1 MKPIPSSIPISAGT
15 TPQPSVLLLEEY
27 DALAA
32 AIGSALKRFAPG
44 HPVSVAGSLAEA
56 EAIASEA
63 RPALF
68 VVDVDPPW
76 PGLVDL
82 LQTLRDTNPNGR
94 VLVIGTAVP
103 KEIADERGSFGAL
116 QFIEKPFEL
125 ADFGAAV
132 QALLGPWRESDSANS
147 RGTLRA
153 LNLFDI
159 LLLQGAASA
168 SVIVEVEAGRKQF
181 GEIHFIHGQVSHAET
196 GKLDGLEA
204 LAEMLNWEAST
215 LSEGKKRPS
224 GNRTIHGPW
233 TAVVLELLRQTK
245 SARADEAPPAVEEPT
260 PTKAALE
267 GAKKIVV
274 IDDTEM
280 LLIFVTDVLATTHPE
295 WQITVAGNGASG
307 CKQVEHIMPDLIL
320 LDYSLP
326 DFNGDEVCRRLLQD
340 ERTAQIP
347 VLMMSGH
354 VLEMHAAAARFE
366 NIVATI
372 EKPFLSDALI
382 DLVQRTLDGA
392 PLRIEVPTESA
403 ASIGSPERPPAPPI
417 RKPRRVVHS
426 EAVTLSR
433 SSAVSSIPG
442 EETTV
447 TKAAPAQ
454 TSLTTPVISTSKD
467 AVLGLFLDVLSM
479 QFTPQLQ
486 MGTIRAK
493 PSSSGV
499 SLHLSSTARD
509 AMPVE
514 IGFELGRTELD
525 ANGHIATMR
534 LVPTM
539 KPFQPAKTRNALQI
553 GDVAVLPG
561 SPRESVRL
569 TPTVAAPMTM
579 QLLAHLDLTGVELSR
594 TFQVEH
600 VFLKWRG
607 SRVRVT
613 LSSKAAAGE
622 SNGAAFEIT
631 VVQLDASGRITEILL
646 NPIR

>member
-1 MKPIPSSIPISAGT
+1 MPSSIPISAGT

-32 AIGSALKRFAPG
+32 AIGSALKKFAPG
-44 HPVSVAGSLAEA
+44 HPVAVAGSLAQA

-68 VVDVDPPW
+68 VVDVEPAW

-82 LQTLRDTNPNGR
+82 FERLRKTNPNGR

-147 RGTLRA
+147 RGTLRG

-168 SVIVEVEAGRKQF
+168 SAIVEVAAGRKQF
-181 GEIHFIHGQVSHAET
+181 GEIHFIQGQVSHAET
-196 GKLDGLEA
+196 GELDGLEA
-204 LAEMLNWEAST
+204 LAEMLNWEEAT
-215 LSEGKKRPS
+215 LREGKKHPS
-224 GNRTIHGPW
+224 GNRTIQGPW
-233 TAVVLELLRQTK
+233 TPVVLELLRQIK
-245 SARADEAPPAVEEPT
+245 STRADEAPPAVEEPT
-260 PTKAALE
+260 PAQAALE

-280 LLIFVTDVLATTHPE
+280 LLIFVTDVLATNHPE
-295 WQITVAGNGASG
+295 WQITVAENGASG
-307 CKQVEHIMPDLIL
+307 CKQVERIMPDLIL

-326 DFNGDEVCRRLLQD
+326 DFNGDEVCRRLLRD
-340 ERTAQIP
+340 EATAQIP

-382 DLVQRTLDGA
+382 DLVQRTLDA
-392 PLRIEVPTESA
+392 PPRIEVPAEPA
-403 ASIGSPERPPAPPI
+403 GSIGPPERPPLPPAP
-417 RKPRRVVHS
+417 RKKKPKSVAHS
-426 EAVTLSR
+426 EPVTLRR
-433 SSAVSSIPG
+433 SSGVSPTPAA
-442 EETTV
+442 ETTV
-447 TKAAPAQ
+447 TKTAPA
-454 TSLTTPVISTSKD
+454 LTPMTMPVVSTSKD
-467 AVLGLFLDVLSM
+467 AVLGLFLEVLSM

-499 SLHLSSTARD
+499 SLHLPLAARD
-509 AMPVE
+509 AVPVE
-514 IGFELGRTELD
+514 TGFELGRTELD

-539 KPFQPAKTRNALQI
+539 KPFQPAKTRNALEI
-553 GDVAVLPG
+553 GDAAVLPG

-579 QLLAHLDLTGVELSR
+579 QLLAHLDLTGVELSS

-600 VFLKWRG
+600 LFLKWRG

-613 LSSKAAAGE
+613 LSSKATGGE

-631 VVQLDASGRITEILL
+631 VVLLDASGRITELLL

>member
-1 MKPIPSSIPISAGT
+1 VPSSIPISAGT

-32 AIGSALKRFAPG
+32 AIGSALKKFAPG
-44 HPVSVAGSLAEA
+44 QPVSVAGSLADA
-56 EAIASEA
+56 EAIATEA

-68 VVDVDPPW
+68 VVDVEPAW

-82 LQTLRDTNPNGR
+82 LETLRETNPNGR

-132 QALLGPWRESDSANS
+132 QALLGPWRESDSSNS
-147 RGTLRA
+147 RGTLRG

-168 SVIVEVEAGRKQF
+168 SAIVEVEAGRKRF
-181 GEIHFIHGQVSHAET
+181 GEIHFIQGQVSHAET
-196 GKLDGLEA
+196 GDLDGLEA
-204 LAEMLNWEAST
+204 LAEMLNWEKAT
-215 LSEGKKRPS
+215 LREGKKRPS

-245 SARADEAPPAVEEPT
+245 SIRADQTPSAVEEPT
-260 PTKAALE
+260 PTQAALE

-280 LLIFVTDVLATTHPE
+280 LLIFVTDVLATHHPE
-295 WQITVAGNGASG
+295 WQITVAENGASG
-307 CKQVEHIMPDLIL
+307 LKQVERIMPDLIL

-382 DLVQRTLDGA
+382 DLVQRTLDA
-392 PLRIEVPTESA
+392 PPRIEVPTESA
-403 ASIGSPERPPAPPI
+403 ASIGSLERPPAPSAPPKK
-417 RKPRRVVHS
+417 KPKRVVAS
-426 EAVTLSR
+426 EPATLSR
-433 SSAVSSIPG
+433 PSTVSPIPAA
-442 EETTV
+442 ETTV
-447 TKAAPAQ
+447 TKTAAAL

-467 AVLGLFLDVLSM
+467 AVLGLFLEVLSM

-499 SLHLSSTARD
+499 SLHLSSAARD

-514 IGFELGRTELD
+514 TGFELGRTELD

-539 KPFQPAKTRNALQI
+539 KPFQPAKTRNALEI

-561 SPRESVRL
+561 SPRQSVRL
-569 TPTVAAPMTM
+569 TPTVATPMTM
-579 QLLAHLDLTGVELSR
+579 QLLAHLDLTGVELSP
-594 TFQVEH
+594 TFQVKH

-613 LSSKAAAGE
+613 LSSKATGGE

-631 VVQLDASGRITEILL
+631 VVQLDASGRITELLL

>member
-1 MKPIPSSIPISAGT
+1 VPSSIPISAGT
-15 TPQPSVLLLEEY
+15 TPQPSILLLEEY

-32 AIGSALKRFAPG
+32 AIGSALKKFAPG
-44 HPVSVAGSLAEA
+44 HPVSVAGSLAEV

-68 VVDVDPPW
+68 IVDVDPAW

-82 LQTLRDTNPNGR
+82 LERLRDTNPNGR

-103 KEIADERGSFGAL
+103 KEITDERGSFGAL

-147 RGTLRA
+147 RGTLRG

-159 LLLQGAASA
+159 LLLQGAAGASA
-168 SVIVEVEAGRKQF
+168 IVEVEAGRKRF
-181 GEIHFIHGQVSHAET
+181 GEIHFIQGQVSHAET

-204 LAEMLNWEAST
+204 LKEMLNWEEAS

-233 TAVVLELLRQTK
+233 IAVVLELLRQTK
-245 SARADEAPPAVEEPT
+245 STRADEVFPAAEEPT
-260 PTKAALE
+260 PAQAALE

-295 WQITVAGNGASG
+295 WQITVAENGASG
-307 CKQVEHIMPDLIL
+307 CKQVERIMPDLIL

-354 VLEMHAAAARFE
+354 VLEMHAAETRFE

-382 DLVQRTLDGA
+382 DLVQRTLDSA

-403 ASIGSPERPPAPPI
+403 AAMGSPERPPAPPAP
-417 RKPRRVVHS
+417 RKKKPIPVAHS
-426 EAVTLSR
+426 EAATLSR
-433 SSAVSSIPG
+433 SSAVSPIPAA
-442 EETTV
+442 ETAI
-447 TKAAPAQ
+447 TKTAPAP
-454 TSLTTPVISTSKD
+454 TSLTTPVISRSKD

-499 SLHLSSTARD
+499 SLHLSSAARD

-514 IGFELGRTELD
+514 TGFELGRTELD

-539 KPFQPAKTRNALQI
+539 KPFQPAKTRNAFEI

-561 SPRESVRL
+561 APRESVRL

-579 QLLAHLDLTGVELSR
+579 QLLAHLDLTGVELSP

-613 LSSKAAAGE
+613 LSSKATAGE

-631 VVQLDASGRITEILL
+631 VVQLDSSGRITELML

>member
-1 MKPIPSSIPISAGT
+1 MPSSIPISAGT
-15 TPQPSVLLLEEY
+15 TPQPSILLLEEY

-32 AIGSALKRFAPG
+32 AIGSALKKFAAG
-44 HPVSVAGSLAEA
+44 HPVSVAGSLAQA
-56 EAIASEA
+56 EAIAREA
-63 RPALF
+63 QPALF
-68 VVDVDPPW
+68 VVDVDPAW

-82 LQTLRDTNPNGR
+82 LETLRDTNPNGR

-103 KEIADERGSFGAL
+103 QEITAERGSFGAL

-147 RGTLRA
+147 RGTLRT

-159 LLLQGAASA
+159 LLLQGAAGASA
-168 SVIVEVEAGRKQF
+168 IVEVQAGRKQF
-181 GEIHFIHGQVSHAET
+181 GEIHFIEGQVSHAET
-196 GKLDGLEA
+196 GKLEGIEA
-204 LAEMLNWEAST
+204 LEEMLDWEEAT

-233 TAVVLELLRQTK
+233 NAVVLELLRQAK
-245 SARADEAPPAVEEPT
+245 STRGDEAPPATEEPT
-260 PTKAALE
+260 PTQAALE

-280 LLIFVTDVLATTHPE
+280 LLIFVTDVLATKHPE
-295 WQITVAGNGASG
+295 WQITVAGNGAIG
-307 CKQVEHIMPDLIL
+307 CKQVERIMPDLIL

-354 VLEMHAAAARFE
+354 VLEMHAAAERFE

-372 EKPFLSDALI
+372 EKPFLSEALI

-392 PLRIEVPTESA
+392 PPRMEVPTEST
-403 ASIGSPERPPAPPI
+403 ASMGPSERPPAPPEP
-417 RKPRRVVHS
+417 RKKKPKRVVHS

-433 SSAVSSIPG
+433 SSAVSPIPAA
-442 EETTV
+442 ETGV
-447 TKAAPAQ
+447 TRTAPA
-454 TSLTTPVISTSKD
+454 LTPLTLPVISTSKD

-499 SLHLSSTARD
+499 SLHLSSAARD
-509 AMPVE
+509 AMSVE
-514 IGFELGRTELD
+514 TGFELGRTELD

-539 KPFQPAKTRNALQI
+539 KPFQPAKTRNALEI

-579 QLLAHLDLTGVELSR
+579 QLLAHLDLAGVELSP

-600 VFLKWRG
+600 LFLKWRG

-613 LSSKAAAGE
+613 LSSKAAGE

-631 VVQLDASGRITEILL
+631 VVQLDSSGRITELLL